1 MPTGHVQ
8 PRHVYVV
15 FSLVIWYYILV
26 YILVFYVIYDA
37 PGRENPARWQGE
49 IFFGYL
55 WHGHVIASLSGIAD
69 LSLELLRI

>member
-49 IFFGYL
+49 IFLVTFGM
-55 WHGHVIASLSGIAD
+55 VT
-69 LSLELLRI
+69 